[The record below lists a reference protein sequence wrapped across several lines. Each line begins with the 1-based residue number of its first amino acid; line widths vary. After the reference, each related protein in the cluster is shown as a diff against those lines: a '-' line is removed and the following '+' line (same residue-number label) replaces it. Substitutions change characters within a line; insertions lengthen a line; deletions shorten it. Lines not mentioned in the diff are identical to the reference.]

1 MGTTGGTG
9 GELGHAGLRQL
20 LSRAIER
27 RDLPLDGPFPC
38 PYLPQR
44 SARHLTVVPAPV
56 FPGVYHALMDLNFRR
71 LGPVFYR
78 TRCEG
83 CEECRMLRVP
93 VAEFSPSRA
102 QRRCRVRNADLEAV
116 LVPSSPSE
124 EKVALYRRYLAARHD
139 GQMDGSELELRT
151 LTGGSAVDTREIE
164 YRVDGRLVAVGVA
177 DLEPQAMSA
186 VYCYFDP
193 DQSRRSLG
201 VFNVLL
207 MIEECRRRGLPWLYL
222 GYWIAGSPKMSYKA
236 GFRPCEAL
244 GADGTW
250 SRLSSSSASSAC
262 PAVSS

>member
-1 MGTTGGTG
+1 MGTTGGAG
-9 GELGHAGLRQL
+9 GEFGHAGLRQL

-201 VFNVLL
+201 VFNVLW